1 MSTITRDLAA
11 PSYSPGVSTSLEPV
25 APAERI
31 AALDLL
37 RGWAM
42 FGVLWSNLNDWYG
55 TADPTTRLDRALSF
69 TQDWFVESRFYTLLL
84 FLFGIG
90 FGIQLTRAAA
100 RGASVRTTYL
110 RRSAAL
116 LAIGLV
122 HGLFIWSGDILTMY
136 ALASFALLLFRDL
149 TPRRQLMSGV
159 LLWIFGVYLVRR
171 LRFLVGMRIMVPR
184 IPNATGNWVYA
195 HGTLGQIHAER
206 VLRYAD
212 WFGRWGLT
220 TYISV
225 LALFLVGVW
234 TVRSGFLQRV
244 VTDPRLTRKV
254 ALVSAVVALIGY
266 GADMYGPKILPSSAT
281 FPTSAL
287 DWHLWFPSEPIYSV
301 IGLATEATAV
311 LYAALLLLAFQTSL
325 GKRILAPLAATG
337 RMALTTY
344 LTQSVVCTFLFY
356 SYGLRWL
363 GTRSFTNMFEI
374 TVTLFAVQMV
384 LSTWWLRRFRFG
396 PVEWL
401 WRTLTYGR
409 APAMRA
415 G

>member
-11 PSYSPGVSTSLEPV
+11 PSYSPSVSTSLEPV

-55 TADPTTRLDRALSF
+55 TTDPATRLDRVLSF
-69 TQDWFVESRFYTLLL
+69 TQDWFVEGRFYTLLC

-100 RGASVRTTYL
+100 RGTDVRTAYM

-136 ALASFALLLFRDL
+136 ALASFALLLFRNV
-149 TPRRQLMSGV
+149 TPRRQLASGV
-159 LLWIFGVYLVRR
+159 VLWVLGVYLVRR
-171 LRFLVGMRIMVPR
+171 LRFLAGMRVMVAR
-184 IPNATGNWVYA
+184 IPSATGGWVYG
-195 HGTLGQIHAER
+195 HGTLAQIHAER

-220 TYISV
+220 TYMSI
-225 LALFLVGVW
+225 LAMFLVGVW
-234 TVRSGFLQRV
+234 AVRSGFLQRV
-244 VTDPRLTRKV
+244 VTDARLTRKV
-254 ALVSAVVALIGY
+254 ALVSAIVALIGY
-266 GADMYGPKILPSSAT
+266 ASEVFGPKILPSSAT
-281 FPTSAL
+281 FPASAL
-287 DWHLWFPSEPIYSV
+287 DWRLWFPSEPIYSV

-311 LYAALLLLAFQTSL
+311 LYAALMLLAFRTSL
-325 GKRILAPLAATG
+325 GKRVLAPLAAAG

-356 SYGLRWL
+356 SYGLRWI

-374 TVTLFAVQMV
+374 TLTLFAVQMA
-384 LSTWWLRRFRFG
+384 LSSWWLRRFRFG
-396 PVEWL
+396 PVEWV

-415 G
+415 A

>member
-1 MSTITRDLAA
+1 MSTIARDLAV

-42 FGVLWSNLNDWYG
+42 FGVLWSNLNDGYG
-55 TADPTTRLDRALSF
+55 TTDPATRLDRVLSF
-69 TQDWFVESRFYTLLL
+69 TQEWFVEGRFYTLLC

-100 RGASVRTTYL
+100 RGTDVRTTYM

-122 HGLFIWSGDILTMY
+122 HGLLIWPGDILTMY
-136 ALASFALLLFRDL
+136 ALASFALLLFRNA
-149 TPRRQLMSGV
+149 TPRRQLVSGV
-159 LLWIFGVYLVRR
+159 LLWVFGVYLVRR
-171 LRFLVGMRIMVPR
+171 LRFLVGMRVMVPR
-184 IPNATGNWVYA
+184 IPSTTGGWIYS
-195 HGTLGQIHAER
+195 HGTLAQIHAER
-206 VLRYAD
+206 VMRYAD

-220 TYISV
+220 TYVSI
-225 LALFLVGVW
+225 LAMFLVGGW
-234 TVRSGFLQRV
+234 AVRSGFLQRV
-244 VTDPRLTRKV
+244 VSDARLTRKV

-266 GADMYGPKILPSSAT
+266 ASEVFGAKILPSSAT
-281 FPTSAL
+281 FPTTAL
-287 DWHLWFPSEPIYSV
+287 DWRLWFPSEPIYSV

-311 LYAALLLLAFQTSL
+311 LYGALLLLAFQTTV
-325 GKRILAPLAATG
+325 GKRVLAPLAAAG

-356 SYGLRWL
+356 SYGLRWF
-363 GTRSFTNMFEI
+363 GTRSFTNMLEI
-374 TVTLFAVQMV
+374 TVTLFAAQMV
-384 LSTWWLRRFRFG
+384 LSSWWLRRFRFG
-396 PVEWL
+396 PVEWV
-401 WRTLTYGR
+401 WRTLTYGK
-409 APAMRA
+409 APAMRVA
-415 G
+415 